1 MKQTRFILLSITL
14 ALIGFTSCKSDSDKM
29 IEKCNA
35 YIAALDS
42 INNSE
47 DLKEFANAHKDGL
60 GDLVAA
66 AKGDSIY
73 SEQNLDEA
81 KPIIFDAI
89 YKNSEKLEYVLMQD
103 SQSSLTTGLVSLI
116 GIYTFRLPYCTKVS
130 QLELMLR
137 NLNRLSMPIFTK
149 YQPNQFEMMTL
160 RMYGH
165 ENETSNGGRCG
176 FVCKS
181 LRTKENERCGE
192 HKAGKTKRARS

>member
-1 MKQTRFILLSITL
+1 MKQTRFILLSIIL

-160 RMYGH
+160 RMC
-165 ENETSNGGRCG
+165 NDWVQSATVR
-176 FVCKS
+176 
-181 LRTKENERCGE
+181 
-192 HKAGKTKRARS
+192 KTEIEEGNLYNSQFLK